1 MDMTTVTQK
10 VTLLAWQSSW
20 RVTKG
25 KFKHDYLFF
34 SVKSQSAVSGFSHLT
49 IFFLLNFSETYG
61 DGKGQSG
68 DVLLFEGIWNV
79 SVSAIN
85 DQEFKLLT
93 DPPGMTVVKFYP
105 IFSNLIQFDT
115 IHKLQ
120 NLDLI

>member
-25 KFKHDYLFF
+25 KFKHDFF
-34 SVKSQSAVSGFSHLT
+34 SVKSDSAVSGFSYLT
-49 IFFLLNFSETYG
+49 IFFLNFSETYG

-85 DQEFKLLT
+85 DREFNLLT
-93 DPPGMTVVKFYP
+93 DPPGMTVV
-105 IFSNLIQFDT
+105 QF
-115 IHKLQ
+115 
-120 NLDLI
+120 